1 MATLVLKQPVLGPE
15 PGLTLPALKR
25 LGPGVC
31 LLVPVEVAHAAELGW
46 ALVACEGPLPEV
58 SVAVHG
64 EVPAAGEALGAD
76 VAHKRLELLL
86 LGHRH
91 HLLCRL
97 PCVALVIEEA
107 VGILGDEG
115 DGVWL
120 WKCLAIHEKLAAVA
134 G

>member
-25 LGPGVC
+25 LGPGVR
-31 LLVPVEVAHAAELGW
+31 LLVPVEVAHAAELGRT
-46 ALVACEGPLPEV
+46 LVACEGPLPEV

-91 HLLCRL
+91 RLLCRL
-97 PCVALVIEEA
+97 PCAVLIVEEA

-120 WKCLAIHEKLAAVA
+120 RKCLAVHEELATVA